1 MAAFVQFPKS
11 ELSLREGAVMR
22 SRASIAVL
30 ILAIFLIESSASIHK
45 TRAQENSAEAARRKV
60 RTRVVPEYPPLAKQM
75 NVSGKVK
82 VEVTVAADGHV
93 LTTKVIGG
101 SPLLINSALEALKK
115 WRFEPAPKD
124 TVEMVEFEFNTQGN

>member
-1 MAAFVQFPKS
+1 
-11 ELSLREGAVMR
+11 MR